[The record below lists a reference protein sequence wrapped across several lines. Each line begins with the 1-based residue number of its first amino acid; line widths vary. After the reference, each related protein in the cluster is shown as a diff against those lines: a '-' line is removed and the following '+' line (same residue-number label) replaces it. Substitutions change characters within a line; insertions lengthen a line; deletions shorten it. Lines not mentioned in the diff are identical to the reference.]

1 MTRSEKFLCIAYVAI
16 SAVAL
21 YATWSN
27 NIAFSAQPNSGG
39 PLGFVRA
46 LYVNHAAASIANDLL
61 LFALAGC
68 IFMVVEGRRLQVRF
82 VWAYVILSVLVA
94 VAVMFPLFLLA
105 RQIRLSQTAGSTLRP
120 TPATKQRAA

>member
-1 MTRSEKFLCIAYVAI
+1 MTRSDRLLCIAYVLIAI
-16 SAVAL
+16 VAL

-27 NIAFSAQPNSGG
+27 NIAFSSQPNSGG

-46 LYVNHAAASIANDLL
+46 LYVNHAAASITNDLL

-68 IFMVVEGRRLQVRF
+68 VFMVVEGRRLQLRF
-82 VWAYVILSVLVA
+82 VWAYVILSALVA

-105 RQIRLSQTAGSTLRP
+105 RQIKLSQASGSTPRP
-120 TPATKQRAA
+120 TPTTRQTAS